1 MKSKQK
7 PSDTGFR
14 IREGSGLVPLS
25 NGLQHV
31 ELCCE
36 FIKVDNWFIDMA
48 KITHAYV
55 DAGRIMLS
63 QMGGTVL
70 IFDNDDLVADV
81 TGNMLKGPVFKAL
94 SDYLVQRFS
103 AVDVLTPVDKVF
115 CIDAANEGTGEIKK

>member
-1 MKSKQK
+1 MIEQVKL
-7 PSDTGFR
+7 
-14 IREGSGLVPLS
+14 E
-25 NGLQHV
+25 
-31 ELCCE
+31 CE
-36 FIKVDNWFIDMA
+36 FIKVENWFIDMA

-81 TGNMLKGPVFKAL
+81 TGNVLKGPVFKAL
-94 SDYLVQRFS
+94 SDYLVQRFC

-115 CIDAANEGTGEIKK
+115 LTDDAKEPE